1 LASKADLALAEC
13 WYWIRKLQARVLA
26 GDYRSGIDAS
36 SKARP
41 LLWTSPSFF
50 ETAEYEFYS
59 GLCRAAL
66 CDCTLPDERC
76 NHFEALAAHYRQIEV
91 WAANCPENFENR
103 AALLGA
109 EIARLEGRELDAEH
123 LYEKAIRS
131 ANANGFVHNAALANE
146 FAARFYTARAFEKI
160 GKAYLQD
167 ARYGYLR
174 WGANGKVK
182 QLDHLYPHLGEEALA
197 RGPASTT
204 VAPVELLVYPHL
216 RNEPARGPTST
227 IVAPVE
233 LLDLATVIKVSQAV
247 SGEMVLEKLI
257 DRLMRA
263 AIEHA
268 GAERGLLIVPQGDQL
283 QMEAEA
289 TISGEGVTV
298 HLRDGAPAPAALP
311 ESLVRYVMRT
321 REIVILDD
329 ASSQTP
335 FSADPYVVQCRAYSI
350 LCLPLVNQTRLI
362 GILYL
367 ENNLTPYAFTPG
379 RVTVLKVLASQAG
392 TSLENSQLYR
402 DLEDREGKIRRL
414 VDANI
419 LGIFIWDLEGAIV
432 AANEAF
438 LRMLQYDRD
447 DLVSGRVRWTDLTP
461 PEWRERDERGV
472 TELNGTGT
480 VQPYEKEFFRK
491 DGSRMPAMIGGA
503 LFKKSGREGV
513 AFVLDLGE
521 QKRAEAEIK
530 ALKEQLYRENL
541 ALRDEVER
549 ASMFEEIV
557 GTSKQLK
564 TVLARTAKVAPTDST
579 ILITGETGTGKE
591 LIARAVHKRSQR
603 SGHVFVSVNCAA
615 LAPSLISSEL
625 FGHEKGAFT
634 GAVQR
639 RLGRFELA
647 DGGTIFLDEVGEL
660 LPDTQAALLR
670 VLQEREFERVGGGR
684 PVQVDVRVIA
694 ATNRDLS
701 AAVAN
706 GAFRQDLFYRLNVF
720 PIEVPP
726 LRERKEDL
734 LMLVE
739 YFVQRY
745 ANRAGKNIQSI
756 DKTTLDVLQS
766 YDWPGNIRELQNVI
780 ERSVILSSSDVF
792 SVDEVWLSKETSRPA
807 SRVATSVAF
816 KRKAE
821 PQSARE
827 IIEAALAESRGRVSG
842 PSGAAVKLGMSPS
855 TLEDRIR
862 ALKIDKRRFKYG

>member
-1 LASKADLALAEC
+1 MPETQGEAEQGLEFAHKARFGLVIAIITAQLQLIRTLRGLTPAFGCFDEEQFDERRFEHDLASKADLALAEC

-26 GDYRSGIDAS
+26 GDYRSAIDAS

-66 CDCTLPDERC
+66 CDGTLADERS
-76 NHFEALAAHYRQIEV
+76 NHFEALAAHYRQLEV
-91 WAANCPENFENR
+91 WAGNCPENFENR
-103 AALLGA
+103 TALVGA
-109 EIARLEGRELDAEH
+109 EIARLEGRELDAEL

-131 ANANGFVHNAALANE
+131 AHANGFVHNAALANE
-146 FAARFYTARAFEKI
+146 LAARFYAARGFEKI
-160 GKAYLQD
+160 ANAYFED

-182 QLDHLYPHLGEEALA
+182 QLDHLYPHLGEEAPV
-197 RGPASTT
+197 RERTSTT
-204 VAPVELLVYPHL
+204 VAPVELRVHPHL
-216 RNEPARGPTST
+216 KNEPDPGHTST

-268 GAERGLLIVPQGDQL
+268 GAERGLLIVPRGDKL

-289 TISGEGVTV
+289 TIGGEGVTV
-298 HLRDGAPAPAALP
+298 HLQDGTPTAAALP

-321 REIVILDD
+321 QEIVILDD
-329 ASSQTP
+329 ASAQTP
-335 FSADPYVVQCRAYSI
+335 FSADPYIVQFRARSI
-350 LCLPLVNQTRLI
+350 LCLPLINQAKLI

-367 ENNLTPYAFTPG
+367 ENNLTPYVFTPD
-379 RVTVLKVLASQAG
+379 RITVLKVLASQAAI
-392 TSLENSQLYR
+392 SLENSRLYR

-419 LGIFIWDLEGAIV
+419 LGIFIWNLEGAIV
-432 AANEAF
+432 GANEAF
-438 LRMLQYDRD
+438 LRMLRIQPQ

-461 PEWRERDERGV
+461 TDWRERDERAV
-472 TELNGTGT
+472 TELKATGT

-491 DGSRMPAMIGGA
+491 DGSRVPVLIGAA
-503 LFKKSGREGV
+503 LFKESGKEGV
-513 AFVLDLGE
+513 AFVLDLSE

-530 ALKEQLYRENL
+530 ALKEQLYKENL
-541 ALRDEVER
+541 ALRDEVDR

-557 GTSKQLK
+557 GTSKPLK
-564 TVLARTAKVAPTDST
+564 TVLARIAKVAPTDST
-579 ILITGETGTGKE
+579 VLITGETGTGKE

-603 SGHVFVSVNCAA
+603 SGRAFVSVNCAA
-615 LAPSLISSEL
+615 FAATLISSEL

-660 LPDTQAALLR
+660 LPDTQVALLR
-670 VLQEREFERVGGGR
+670 VLQCQCRDKTPAIL
-684 PVQVDVRVIA
+684 PVLPTR
-694 ATNRDLS
+694 
-701 AAVAN
+701 AAVSLGGDAV
-706 GAFRQDLFYRLNVF
+706 G
-720 PIEVPP
+720 
-726 LRERKEDL
+726 
-734 LMLVE
+734 
-739 YFVQRY
+739 
-745 ANRAGKNIQSI
+745 
-756 DKTTLDVLQS
+756 TLQ
-766 YDWPGNIRELQNVI
+766 
-780 ERSVILSSSDVF
+780 
-792 SVDEVWLSKETSRPA
+792 
-807 SRVATSVAF
+807 
-816 KRKAE
+816 
-821 PQSARE
+821 
-827 IIEAALAESRGRVSG
+827 
-842 PSGAAVKLGMSPS
+842 
-855 TLEDRIR
+855 
-862 ALKIDKRRFKYG
+862 